1 MGSLTDEI
9 RKKLQLERMI
19 FHIASCLL
27 IGFTYLFAQ
36 PTRTEAL
43 MILIP
48 TTGVFFLLDVARLFI
63 PKWREFCISHYDV
76 LMRSHEEKSL
86 SAVTWN
92 ILGVLLA
99 VYFFPRE
106 LAAAAILFA
115 GIVDPIARLVGV
127 LYGKIQIGTLKKTV
141 AGVVGGALAGLVM
154 AASITTTMSVIF
166 PRLTF
171 GVLALG
177 SMSASICELFAGKLD
192 NLLIPLGSAGTM
204 LLFI

>member
-1 MGSLTDEI
+1 
-9 RKKLQLERMI
+9 
-19 FHIASCLL
+19 
-27 IGFTYLFAQ
+27 
-36 PTRTEAL
+36 
-43 MILIP
+43 
-48 TTGVFFLLDVARLFI
+48 
-63 PKWREFCISHYDV
+63 SHYDV